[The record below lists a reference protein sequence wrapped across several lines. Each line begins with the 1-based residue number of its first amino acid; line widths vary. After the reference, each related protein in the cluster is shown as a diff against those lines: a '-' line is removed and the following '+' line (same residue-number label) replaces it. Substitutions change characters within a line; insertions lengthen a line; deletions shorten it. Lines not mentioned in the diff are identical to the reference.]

1 MFMTPAGVTMGVTS
15 RTGVIFAIFANYR
28 LIKSQ
33 LEKTLNVI
41 IGKNQWTAIKTK
53 EQPHT
58 LLHFS
63 RDNESVK

>member
-1 MFMTPAGVTMGVTS
+1 MTPAGVTMGVTS

-63 RDNESVK
+63 GDNESVK